1 MSVRA
6 WRIWCE
12 VLGLRPNFTFT
23 LLGGVNPSAGAFK
36 DNAPFKLGNGGEDVK
51 HQLAARCRGVYVLGE
66 RTKMH
71 ARLLRSS
78 MMAIRSRTLRP
89 VGRASTLEAMPQG
102 RALRRAS

>member
-66 RTKMH
+66 RTEVH
-71 ARLLRSS
+71 AAPVKVFHDGYQVAHAAASRSS
-78 MMAIRSRTLRP
+78 FHT
-89 VGRASTLEAMPQG
+89 
-102 RALRRAS
+102 

>member
-1 MSVRA
+1 
-6 WRIWCE
+6 
-12 VLGLRPNFTFT
+12 
-23 LLGGVNPSAGAFK
+23 
-36 DNAPFKLGNGGEDVK
+36 
-51 HQLAARCRGVYVLGE
+51 
-66 RTKMH
+66 MH